1 MVTMDSLFTHRKEE
15 LTMKKKSLLIGLI
28 SFTALT
34 SFALAT
40 PVEAAMMDTVTFEN
54 HGQYVRSH
62 ATHLR
67 HHTEDAHHMN
77 GVSMHA
83 RNWDGTVRYCAQEAT
98 PTVTQ

>member
-1 MVTMDSLFTHRKEE
+1 
-15 LTMKKKSLLIGLI
+15 MKKKYLMIGLI

-34 SFALAT
+34 TFAVAS
-40 PVEAAMMDTVTFEN
+40 PVEAAMMDTVTYEN

-67 HHTEDAHHMN
+67 HHAQDDRKMN

-83 RNWDGTVRYCAQEAT
+83 RDKGETLSCPAE
-98 PTVTQ
+98 

>member
-1 MVTMDSLFTHRKEE
+1 
-15 LTMKKKSLLIGLI
+15 MKKKYLMIGLI

-34 SFALAT
+34 TFAVAT

-67 HHTEDAHHMN
+67 HHAGDAHQMN

-83 RNWDGTVRYCAQEAT
+83 RDKDENIAC
-98 PTVTQ
+98 PTE